1 MLCAVGTKYSM
12 VKVRSDIVH
21 GQNKKPADIVPAGTN
36 RLHIRGTTL
45 ITSQADKLL
54 ASIKAFADNGAS
66 RTLLL
71 PDLLAAAPQRR

>member
-1 MLCAVGTKYSM
+1 MSAGTKY
-12 VKVRSDIVH
+12 I
-21 GQNKKPADIVPAGTN
+21 
-36 RLHIRGTTL
+36 HIRGTTL

-71 PDLLAAAPQRR
+71 PKCRLAAGFWAKLRSDQTLLLIQPFTDRLLSENRW

>member
-1 MLCAVGTKYSM
+1 MDK
-12 VKVRSDIVH
+12 I
-21 GQNKKPADIVPAGTN
+21 KKPADIVPAGTN

-71 PDLLAAAPQRR
+71 SFLFVSERVLSEAPE

>member
-1 MLCAVGTKYSM
+1 MDKI
-12 VKVRSDIVH
+12 KI
-21 GQNKKPADIVPAGTN
+21 PADIVPAGTN

-71 PDLLAAAPQRR
+71 PECRLAAGF

>member
-1 MLCAVGTKYSM
+1 MSAGTKY
-12 VKVRSDIVH
+12 I
-21 GQNKKPADIVPAGTN
+21 
-36 RLHIRGTTL
+36 HIRGTTL

-71 PDLLAAAPQRR
+71 PECRLAAGF

>member
-1 MLCAVGTKYSM
+1 MVFGENQQCSRTKY
-12 VKVRSDIVH
+12 KI
-21 GQNKKPADIVPAGTN
+21 PADIMPAGTN

-71 PDLLAAAPQRR
+71 VQPLGGGF